1 MFASNV
7 IGRCKHCKK
16 SGRLKHESVSYAW
29 FAARFCQ
36 NLWIEGLAE
45 QNATT
50 SRNGVSTII
59 QQHYRAHHTHSNRHA
74 ISITRWHGHTSRQ
87 GQSLSRST
95 TTPRRS
101 CDHNT
106 RLLPIIQQQQQQQRK
121 YSSRVTG
128 TTPTKLLEQE
138 QQQRNKR
145 STGDITIDREIILSA
160 ALEQSSASTAHSL
173 IDIMFRALR
182 QVNNPKLAW
191 ECYTDLTSRNMLH
204 YLTRDQF
211 RELIRLFRHATSHTQ
226 VLSYILTL
234 VDDMDTLGYRIGRK
248 EKLVIM
254 RLLGMNGKLEEMEQV
269 FLDLKEQDKLLLDAV
284 LDEKDAQKPFNIMLD
299 MYKLQK
305 DMVGLN
311 HVTEKSLAI
320 YGEMIDMGIHPGPAA
335 TRLLMENI
343 RGAGTTYDV
352 VESVW
357 TWFWNEMGMNVGG
370 KTMDLEPSLYCEMVL
385 YFASAGRAEYA
396 LEVNDL
402 MVKRK
407 IQRDVRVGTA
417 LIHKVGRSGNLERA
431 MEIFDEMIRIDN
443 VEPTLVTFNA
453 LIDIHAHKL
462 PEPDIEG
469 ASRMY
474 QKLQDYG
481 LKPDI
486 ATIGPLIDMFAKKGD
501 IDMVRRLYR
510 DLVDNQQLTP
520 NEYIYSSL
528 IECFIKHGD
537 RKSALDVLHAM
548 RKTPSSKSG
557 KHNQSTMANQV
568 TYNLMI
574 RSFVR
579 DNDLRGAF
587 ELLDLMIESKLQ
599 PEPRTFTPLLGLL
612 ADQGNIIAANKVV
625 EMMGKISTRMNVFTH
640 TALLEA
646 HTKAGDIRGAERIF
660 QKMKSKYRLN
670 TQTFNVLMYGY
681 MKKNEMDMVL
691 ETYRDMVESHVGMNE
706 YTYGILMYYFSRR
719 REPQAVESLMITMKK
734 NNLRPRVISWTIL
747 MQSYFESE
755 LYEEG
760 FRVYDRMKQADID
773 PNYITHSLLLA
784 TCGSIGDVELAET
797 ILSNVVDHYEN
808 YKPEKEVNQD
818 LLADASRVTSAQIY
832 SHSLPKLMDQMLKER
847 QELLPPPTKLPPHL
861 FDPLINLYTD
871 RLDFT
876 KAKETF
882 ARMMDL
888 GVKVSGHVYISLMN
902 MYKHEER
909 LDIVEYLW
917 NHLRTRQ
924 ADPVPMN
931 ELDPELGADIPL
943 PAAIKDN
950 YDLLFAK
957 DDTLPVEFS
966 VFSPSQVQVQQES
979 HAISPYAVSIY
990 IDTLSQQERFDDVN
1004 QLWDKLTEEQF
1015 PFDEHNW
1022 NRYLTSLSQ
1031 SGDIKKAVKM
1041 TLTYL
1046 NEHQEHVPQSIRSTD
1061 NLTSNDD
1068 PKRQLYNQTYRAL
1081 ADMLD
1086 INVDGLTDR
1095 QIYDIVL
1102 GTLENK

>member
-16 SGRLKHESVSYAW
+16 SGRLKHESASYAW

-36 NLWIEGLAE
+36 NLWIEGFAE

-50 SRNGVSTII
+50 SRNGVSTVI
-59 QQHYRAHHTHSNRHA
+59 QQHYRAYHSHSNRHA
-74 ISITRWHGHTSRQ
+74 ISIARWHGHTSRQ
-87 GQSLSRST
+87 GQPLSRST

-101 CDHNT
+101 CEHNT
-106 RLLPIIQQQQQQQRK
+106 RLFPLIQQQQQQQQQQQRK
-121 YSSRVTG
+121 YSSRDSG
-128 TTPTKLLEQE
+128 TTPKKLLGE
-138 QQQRNKR
+138 
-145 STGDITIDREIILSA
+145 IAVDREIILSA

-204 YLTRDQF
+204 YLTRDQY
-211 RELIRLFRHATSHTQ
+211 RDLVRLFRHATTHTQ
-226 VLSYILTL
+226 ALEYLL
-234 VDDMDTLGYRIGRK
+234 PLLDDMDILGYRIGRR

-269 FLDLKEQDKLLLDAV
+269 FLDLKEQDKLLLEAV
-284 LDEKDAQKPFNIMLD
+284 LDEKDAQKPFNIMFD

-305 DMVGLN
+305 DLVGLN
-311 HVTEKSLAI
+311 HVAEKSLAI
-320 YGEMIDMGIHPGPAA
+320 YGEMIDMGIRPGPVA

-343 RGAGTTYDV
+343 RGAGTTYDI

-357 TWFWNEMGMNVGG
+357 TWFWNKMGMNVGG
-370 KTMDLEPSLYCEMVL
+370 KTMDLDPSLYSEMVL
-385 YFASAGRAEYA
+385 YFASAGRPEYA

-407 IQRDVRVGTA
+407 IPRDVRVGTA

-431 MEIFDEMIRIDN
+431 MEIFNEMTRVDG

-453 LIDIHAHKL
+453 LIDIHAHKS

-501 IDMVRRLYR
+501 LDMVRRLYR
-510 DLVDNQQLTP
+510 DLVDNQQLKP

-528 IECFIKHGD
+528 IECFVKHRD
-537 RKSALDVLHAM
+537 RESALDVLNAM

-557 KHNQSTMANQV
+557 KNKHGTLANQV
-568 TYNLMI
+568 TYNLMV

-587 ELLDLMIESKLQ
+587 ELLDLMVESKLQ
-599 PEPRTFTPLLGLL
+599 PGPRTFTPLLGLL
-612 ADQGNIIAANKVV
+612 ADQGNVIAANKVV
-625 EMMGKISTRMNVFTH
+625 KMMGKIGTRMNLFTH

-660 QKMKSKYRLN
+660 QKMKSRYRLN

-681 MKKNEMDMVL
+681 MRKNEMDMVL
-691 ETYRDMVESHVGMNE
+691 ETYRNMVESHVGMNE

-719 REPQAVESLMITMKK
+719 REPQAVESLMATMNK
-734 NNLRPRVISWTIL
+734 NNIRPRVISWTIL
-747 MQSYFESE
+747 MQSYFEYE
-755 LYEEG
+755 LYEDG

-773 PNYITHSLLLA
+773 PNYITHSLLIA
-784 TCGSIGDVELAET
+784 TCARTGDVELAET
-797 ILSNVVDHYEN
+797 VLGNVVDHYQN
-808 YKPEKEVNQD
+808 YKPENEVNQE
-818 LLADASRVTSAQIY
+818 LLADARRVASSQLY
-832 SHSLPKLMDQMLKER
+832 SHSLPKLVDQMLKEH
-847 QELLPPPTKLPPHL
+847 QELLPPATKLPPHL

-871 RLDFT
+871 RLEFT
-876 KAKETF
+876 KAKEAF
-882 ARMMDL
+882 GRMMDL
-888 GVKVSGHVYISLMN
+888 GVNVSAHVYISLMN

-924 ADPVPMN
+924 ANPVPMN
-931 ELDPELGADIPL
+931 ELDPELGNDIPL
-943 PAAIKDN
+943 PIAIKDN

-957 DDTLPVEFS
+957 DDTLPAEFS
-966 VFSPSQVQVQQES
+966 VFSPSHVQVQQES
-979 HAISPYAVSIY
+979 HVISPYAVSIY
-990 IDTLSQQERFDDVN
+990 IDTLAQQERFDDVN
-1004 QLWDKLTEEQF
+1004 QLWDKLTEEQY

-1022 NRYLTSLSQ
+1022 NRYLTSLAE
-1031 SGDIKKAVKM
+1031 SGDVKKAVKM
-1041 TLTYL
+1041 TSTYL
-1046 NEHQEHVPQSIRSTD
+1046 EEHQEHVQQSTRSTD
-1061 NLTSNDD
+1061 NLTTNDD
-1068 PKRQLYNQTYRAL
+1068 QKRQLYNRTYRAL
-1081 ADMLD
+1081 AEMLD
-1086 INVDGLTDR
+1086 INVDGLTER
-1095 QIYDIVL
+1095 QLYDTVL
-1102 GTLENK
+1102 ATLDNE